1 MAPLKEASVTFL
13 TAAGDNGPCD
23 CLVAESEHAQHELAV
38 PGRSDQGVCV
48 RLAQNGREIG
58 LARVVLS
65 EGYFGPLSQCSGC
78 ATRRANRAIDD
89 RDIDRL
95 ARNRVR
101 SSFRTRR
108 RFVLPFRAAIAN
120 TTAFRSFFEPKDHL
134 TNGSLVA
141 QFASISR
148 PRS

>member
-1 MAPLKEASVTFL
+1 M
-13 TAAGDNGPCD
+13 
-23 CLVAESEHAQHELAV
+23 
-38 PGRSDQGVCV
+38 
-48 RLAQNGREIG
+48 RLAQDGREIG

-65 EGYFGPLSQCSGC
+65 EGYFGPLSQCSGR
-78 ATRRANRAIDD
+78 ATRRANRVIED

-101 SSFRTRR
+101 SPFRTRR
-108 RFVLPFRAAIAN
+108 RFVPPFRAAIAN